1 MNLALFMLTFMLS
14 GLYATESYS
23 QTVRISLNMK
33 NSTVKEVLKKI
44 ENCSEFT
51 FFYNDEIIDV
61 DKRVTLNA
69 EDLSISDILTTILP
83 NCSYTISNKN
93 IIITVKEAGV
103 HQQGKIVTGVVRDV
117 NGEPVV
123 GANVSV
129 KGTTNGTITDM
140 DGKFTLEGVSADS
153 KLSVSYIGYM
163 AQEIVVGNKGAF
175 EIVLKDDTQALEE
188 VVVVG
193 YAAQK
198 KVNLTG
204 SVASLNFTDE
214 KLSRP
219 VTTIAASLSGMAA
232 GVNVMNTSSQPNAE
246 GSSIL
251 IRGVGTMNDA
261 GPLILVD
268 GMEMSLNEVN
278 PNDVASISILKDA
291 ASCAIYGNRGAN
303 LGYDETWFGW
313 KNQCDLFG
321 QVFLPDSGQ
330 TDSSGNGLCG
340 LYGVCQRRLSQH
352 EPGGQVLPVDDQ

>member
-61 DKRVTLNA
+61 DKRVT
-69 EDLSISDILTTILP
+69 LTTILP

-204 SVASLNFTDE
+204 IVV
-214 KLSRP
+214 R
-219 VTTIAASLSGMAA
+219 
-232 GVNVMNTSSQPNAE
+232 
-246 GSSIL
+246 
-251 IRGVGTMNDA
+251 
-261 GPLILVD
+261 
-268 GMEMSLNEVN
+268 
-278 PNDVASISILKDA
+278 
-291 ASCAIYGNRGAN
+291 YGGRC
-303 LGYDETWFGW
+303 
-313 KNQCDLFG
+313 QCDE
-321 QVFLPDSGQ
+321 
-330 TDSSGNGLCG
+330 
-340 LYGVCQRRLSQH
+340 Y
-352 EPGGQVLPVDDQ
+352 